1 MQDTRDDHEYDVRQN
16 GLDGLSEDLDKQLE
30 ETLYDVTHNAEK
42 QEEVISGMLNRVVG
56 NYQQAYDKIQQIINS
71 TGFVPNKDL
80 SNNLG
85 NLGTSNGAQN
95 QVDNSMTT
103 APNYKPDDWT
113 LSLIHI

>member
-71 TGFVPNKDL
+71 TGLYRIRIYPIILEILV
-80 SNNLG
+80 
-85 NLGTSNGAQN
+85 
-95 QVDNSMTT
+95 QVMERRTR
-103 APNYKPDDWT
+103 
-113 LSLIHI
+113 